1 MHRGFK
7 NLYLIFIFFALFVQS
22 GISDIIKVDEKTQ
35 KVGITA
41 SSELFIDDQSHFSY
55 EDVSQNTFSDNF
67 KPSNSTSVSSNG
79 ARETIWLRFNIVN
92 SSSNTFF
99 GKLEMPIVWLNKAEV
114 YLRTPSKEAQGT
126 FETLKLSDVKEVNAR
141 SFFVPLKMNALQSST
156 IYIKAQGVNKMAFSP
171 KLYSLEK
178 AESRTIYIA
187 MLNGALIGILLV
199 IFLYN
204 LSNYFTLKDKNYL
217 FYLYYLVGLLFLV
230 GTYYGY
236 NLQLLWD
243 SSYEF
248 NENIYYPIVAFNF
261 LTGLILSR
269 NFLKVENQSAKMDKY
284 LLILA
289 GLAVLLGIFGLI
301 FGSCNAS
308 AYATLLFTLA
318 NFIFLVSIS
327 AISMKKNISGS
338 GYFLLAWLF
347 LSVGN
352 LLLIGMV
359 LGFVKYSDFIYDIYA
374 VLVVLNILMISFAMV
389 ERIRDEES
397 QFELEAQKEHEVA
410 NKLNVS
416 KKELRELNAKL
427 QRKLVRAQ
435 RELEEKNKE
444 SQMSSNKDEV
454 TKLYNKSKLEE
465 ILTNEL
471 HRAKRYDYEFSV
483 IIANIDGMAE
493 INDTHGYEVGNSV
506 MKEMGELFIRHIRYL
521 DTVGRWSDNEYLIIC
536 PQTSGKHAFTA
547 AEHLQSFVER
557 NKFFFVGKATA
568 SFGVTDCQPDDT
580 LQEIMKRAYEALAK
594 AKENGRNRVEIL

>member
-1 MHRGFK
+1 
-7 NLYLIFIFFALFVQS
+7 
-22 GISDIIKVDEKTQ
+22 
-35 KVGITA
+35 
-41 SSELFIDDQSHFSY
+41 
-55 EDVSQNTFSDNF
+55 
-67 KPSNSTSVSSNG
+67 
-79 ARETIWLRFNIVN
+79 
-92 SSSNTFF
+92 
-99 GKLEMPIVWLNKAEV
+99 
-114 YLRTPSKEAQGT
+114 
-126 FETLKLSDVKEVNAR
+126 
-141 SFFVPLKMNALQSST
+141 
-156 IYIKAQGVNKMAFSP
+156 
-171 KLYSLEK
+171 
-178 AESRTIYIA
+178 
-187 MLNGALIGILLV
+187 
-199 IFLYN
+199 
-204 LSNYFTLKDKNYL
+204 
-217 FYLYYLVGLLFLV
+217 
-230 GTYYGY
+230 
-236 NLQLLWD
+236 LQLLWD

-269 NFLKVENQSAKMDKY
+269 NFLNVENQSAKMDKY

-318 NFIFLVSIS
+318 NFIFLVLVS

-416 KKELRELNAKL
+416 KKELRDLNAKL

-536 PQTSGKHAFTA
+536 PQTSAENAFTA

-594 AKENGRNRVEIL
+594 AKENGKNRVEAS

>member
-1 MHRGFK
+1 MHRGLKKLSLF
-7 NLYLIFIFFALFVQS
+7 LIFFTLFAQNGVADLL
-22 GISDIIKVDEKTQ
+22 KVDEKTQ
-35 KVGITA
+35 KVGIVPF
-41 SSELFIDDQSHFSY
+41 SDIFIDTQSHFSY
-55 EDVSQNTFSDNF
+55 EDVSQDTFGDNF
-67 KPSNSTSVSSNG
+67 KPSNSTSVSSSS
-79 ARETIWLRFNIVN
+79 ARDTIWLRFNIVN
-92 SSSNTFF
+92 SSSSTFL
-99 GKLEMPIVWLNKAEV
+99 GKLEIPIVWLNKTEI
-114 YLRTPSKEAQGT
+114 YLKSKSKDENAT
-126 FETLKLSDVKEVNAR
+126 FDTLSLSDAKEVNAR
-141 SFFVPLKMNALQSST
+141 SFFIPLKMSALQSSE
-156 IYIKAQGVNKMAFSP
+156 IYIKAQGVNKTAFAP
-171 KLYSLEK
+171 KLYSHEK

-204 LSNYFTLKDKNYL
+204 LSNYLTLKDRNYL
-217 FYLYYLVGLLFLV
+217 YYLYYLVGLLFLV

-236 NLQLLWD
+236 NLQLLWN

-261 LTGLILSR
+261 LTGLLLSR
-269 NFLKVENQSAKMDKY
+269 NFLKVEKQSAKIDKY
-284 LLILA
+284 LL
-289 GLAVLLGIFGLI
+289 VLVALSVVLGIFGLF

-308 AYATLLFTLA
+308 AYATLIFTLV

-327 AISMKKNISGS
+327 ALSIKNNISGS

-347 LSVGN
+347 LSIGN
-352 LLLIGMV
+352 LVLIGMV
-359 LGFVKYSDFIYDIYA
+359 LGFMEYSDFVYDIYA
-374 VLVVLNILMISFAMV
+374 LLVVLNILMISFAMV

-397 QFELEAQKEHEVA
+397 QFELEVQKEHEVA

-427 QRKLVRAQ
+427 QRKLVRTQ

-444 SQMSSNKDEV
+444 SQMFSNKDEV

-471 HRAKRYDYEFSV
+471 HRAKRYDYEFS
-483 IIANIDGMAE
+483 IILANIDGMKE
-493 INDTHGYEVGNSV
+493 INDTHGFEVGNSV

-536 PQTSGKHAFTA
+536 PQTNGKQAFTA

-594 AKENGRNRVEIL
+594 AKEGGKNRVEIL

>member
-7 NLYLIFIFFALFVQS
+7 NLYLIFIFFALFAQS
-22 GISDIIKVDEKTQ
+22 SFSDIIKVDEKTQ

-55 EDVSQNTFSDNF
+55 EDVSQNTFGDNF

-318 NFIFLVSIS
+318 NFIFLVLVS

-352 LLLIGMV
+352 LLL
-359 LGFVKYSDFIYDIYA
+359 
-374 VLVVLNILMISFAMV
+374 
-389 ERIRDEES
+389 
-397 QFELEAQKEHEVA
+397 
-410 NKLNVS
+410 
-416 KKELRELNAKL
+416 
-427 QRKLVRAQ
+427 
-435 RELEEKNKE
+435 
-444 SQMSSNKDEV
+444 
-454 TKLYNKSKLEE
+454 
-465 ILTNEL
+465 
-471 HRAKRYDYEFSV
+471 
-483 IIANIDGMAE
+483 
-493 INDTHGYEVGNSV
+493 
-506 MKEMGELFIRHIRYL
+506 
-521 DTVGRWSDNEYLIIC
+521 
-536 PQTSGKHAFTA
+536 
-547 AEHLQSFVER
+547 
-557 NKFFFVGKATA
+557 
-568 SFGVTDCQPDDT
+568 
-580 LQEIMKRAYEALAK
+580 
-594 AKENGRNRVEIL
+594 

>member
-1 MHRGFK
+1 MYRGLK
-7 NLYLIFIFFALFVQS
+7 NLYLFFIFFALFAQS
-22 GISDIIKVDEKTQ
+22 GFSDIIKVDEKTQ
-35 KVGITA
+35 KVGIA
-41 SSELFIDDQSHFSY
+41 PFSELFIDDQSHFSY
-55 EDVSQNTFSDNF
+55 EDVSEETFGDNF
-67 KPSNSTSVSSNG
+67 KPSNSASVSSSG
-79 ARETIWLRFNIVN
+79 TRETIWLRFNIVN
-92 SSSNTFF
+92 SSNSTFL

-114 YLRTPSKEAQGT
+114 YLRTSSKDANRT
-126 FETLKLSDVKEVNAR
+126 FETLNLSDIKEINAR
-141 SFFVPLKMNALQSST
+141 SFFIPLEMSALQSST
-156 IYIKAQGVNKMAFSP
+156 IYIKAHGVNKLAFAP

-178 AESRTIYIA
+178 AELRTTYIA

-204 LSNYFTLKDKNYL
+204 LSNYLTLKDKNYL

-261 LTGLILSR
+261 LTGLLLSR
-269 NFLKVENQSAKMDKY
+269 NFLKVDSQSAKNDKY

-289 GLAVLLGIFGLI
+289 GLSVLLGIFGLI
-301 FGSCNAS
+301 FGSCDAS
-308 AYATLLFTLA
+308 AYATLIFTLV

-327 AISMKKNISGS
+327 AVSMKSNISGS

-352 LLLIGMV
+352 LVLIGMV
-359 LGFVKYSDFIYDIYA
+359 LGFIEYSDFVYDIYA

-397 QFELEAQKEHEVA
+397 QCEFQVQKEHEVA
-410 NKLNVS
+410 SKLNIS
-416 KKELRELNAKL
+416 KKELRELNEKL

-444 SQMSSNKDEV
+444 SQMLSNKDEI

-493 INDTHGYEVGNSV
+493 INETHGYEVGNSV

-521 DTVGRWSDNEYLIIC
+521 DTVGRWSENEYLIIC
-536 PQTSGKHAFTA
+536 PQTSAKHAFTA
-547 AEHLQSFVER
+547 AEHLQSYVER

-580 LQEIMKRAYEALAK
+580 LQELLKRAYEALAK
-594 AKENGRNRVEIL
+594 AKEGGRNRVEIL

>member
-1 MHRGFK
+1 MHRGLK
-7 NLYLIFIFFALFVQS
+7 NLYLIFIFFALFAQS
-22 GISDIIKVDEKTQ
+22 SFSDIIKVDGKTQ
-35 KVGITA
+35 KVGVTKF
-41 SSELFIDDQSHFSY
+41 SELFIDDQSHFSY
-55 EDVSQNTFSDNF
+55 EDVSENTFGDNF
-67 KPSNSTSVSSNG
+67 KSSNSTAVSSKTP
-79 ARETIWLRFNIVN
+79 RETIWLRFNIVN
-92 SSSNTFF
+92 SSNTTFS
-99 GKLEMPIVWLNKAEV
+99 GKLEIPIVWLNKVEV
-114 YLRTPSKEAQGT
+114 YLRTPSKDANRT
-126 FETLKLSDVKEVNAR
+126 FDTLKLSDIKEVNAR
-141 SFFVPLKMNALQSST
+141 SFFIPLEMSALQSST
-156 IYIKAQGVNKMAFSP
+156 IYIKAQGVNKMAFAP

-204 LSNYFTLKDKNYL
+204 LSNYLTLKDKNYL

-236 NLQLLWD
+236 NIQLLWD

-261 LTGLILSR
+261 LTALLLSR
-269 NFLKVENQSAKMDKY
+269 NFLKVESQSAKIDKY

-289 GLAVLLGIFGLI
+289 GLSVLLGIFGLI
-301 FGSCNAS
+301 FGSCNSS
-308 AYATLLFTLA
+308 AYATLIFTLV

-327 AISMKKNISGS
+327 AISIKQNISGS

-352 LLLIGMV
+352 LVLIGLV
-359 LGFVKYSDFIYDIYA
+359 LGFIKYSDLVYDIYA

-397 QFELEAQKEHEVA
+397 QCEFKVQKEHEVA
-410 NKLNVS
+410 SKLNIS
-416 KKELRELNAKL
+416 KKELRELNEKL
-427 QRKLVRAQ
+427 QRKLARQ
-435 RELEEKNKE
+435 EKELETKSKE
-444 SQMSSNKDEV
+444 SQMLSNKDEV

-483 IIANIDGMAE
+483 IVANIDGMKE

-536 PQTSGKHAFTA
+536 PQTGGKHAFTA
-547 AEHLQSFVER
+547 AEHLQSYVER
-557 NKFFFVGKATA
+557 NKFFFIGKATA

-580 LQEIMKRAYEALAK
+580 LQELLKRAYEALAK
-594 AKENGRNRVEIL
+594 AKEGGKNRVEIL